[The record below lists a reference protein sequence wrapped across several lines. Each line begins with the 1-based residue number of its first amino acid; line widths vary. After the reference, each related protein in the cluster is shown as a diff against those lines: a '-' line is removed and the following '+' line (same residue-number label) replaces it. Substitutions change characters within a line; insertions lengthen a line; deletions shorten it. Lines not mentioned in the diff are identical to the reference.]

1 MDNTTLFAVL
11 VSVLLIQAAA
21 LAQTWR
27 QNREEIGIRDWAVGG
42 VCLALGSL
50 FGALGLNMLRSA
62 GDPASVLIGEV
73 FSITGSSAS
82 VSGWCF
88 VWLGARHFYG
98 RPSPGYAFIFQAT
111 ALFTLV
117 IALKLFILLPPEWR
131 TTWVSV
137 STFLFSALTAY
148 EFLRSKAPR
157 HPAELLVIM
166 ALLLTSATWLIR
178 GLASLDHEAY
188 VSAYAFTFP
197 LALYGGIIASVTF
210 TVSMI
215 VLTNERMHRRLRDQA
230 TIDPLTGIM
239 NRRAFY
245 DAARPAL
252 AALRRKSNRISL
264 CLLDIDHFKQIND
277 TYGHTTGDS
286 VLEQFARLSRDSIR
300 EGDLLARYGGEEF
313 AILVQ
318 DSDPAEA
325 ERVLRRL
332 RQRCAEMTA
341 IPQDRLGPLT
351 FSAGLCHATG
361 PVQVTLETLLESADR
376 ALYHAKHGGR
386 DLIVHALEH
395 YTNESAPG
403 EAPVSGCGAGKAR
416 GVAS

>member
-27 QNREEIGIRDWAVGG
+27 QNRKEIGIRDWALAG
-42 VCLALGSL
+42 VCLAAGSL
-50 FGALGLNMLRSA
+50 FGAIGLNLLRSA
-62 GDPASVLIGEV
+62 GDPASVLIGESL
-73 FSITGSSAS
+73 SIAGSSAS

-98 RPSPGYAFIFQAT
+98 RPAPGYAFIFQAT
-111 ALFTLV
+111 TLFTLV
-117 IALKLFILLPPEWR
+117 IALKLFLSLPPEWR
-131 TTWVSV
+131 TTWVSA
-137 STFLFSALTAY
+137 STAFFAALTAY
-148 EFLRSKAPR
+148 EFLRTRAPR
-157 HPAELLVIM
+157 HPAELLVAM
-166 ALLLTSATWLIR
+166 ALLLTSATWFLR

-188 VSAYAFTFP
+188 LSGYAFTFP
-197 LALYGGIIASVTF
+197 LALYDGIIASVTF

-230 TIDPLTGIM
+230 TMDPLTGIM

-245 DAARPAL
+245 DAASPVL
-252 AALRRKSNRISL
+252 AALQRNNRRISVG
-264 CLLDIDHFKQIND
+264 LLDIDYFKQIND
-277 TYGHTTGDS
+277 TYGHSVGDA
-286 VLEQFARLSRDSIR
+286 VLEQFATLSRESLR
-300 EGDLLARYGGEEF
+300 KGDLLARYGGEEF
-313 AILVQ
+313 AILLQ

-332 RQRCAEMTA
+332 RQRCTEMTA
-341 IPQDRLGPLT
+341 IPQDRLGSLT

-361 PVQVTLETLLESADR
+361 PVEVTLETLLESADR

-386 DLIVHALEH
+386 DRVVHALEH
-395 YTNESAPG
+395 YTG
-403 EAPVSGCGAGKAR
+403 ENTSDETRSPVSGYSG
-416 GVAS
+416 